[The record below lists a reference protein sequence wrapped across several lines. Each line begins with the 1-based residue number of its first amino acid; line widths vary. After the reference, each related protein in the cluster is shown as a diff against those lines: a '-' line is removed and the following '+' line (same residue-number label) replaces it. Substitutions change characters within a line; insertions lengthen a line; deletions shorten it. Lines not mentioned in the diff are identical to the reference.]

1 MTTGVYGLA
10 DPDTGA
16 VRWIAASRNIERAYK
31 THCKLAWKRP
41 PGFGVVT
48 WVAALAQNGKA
59 PILQILQECRE
70 QDFNRVKR
78 EQVKF
83 YELVGGA
90 DLNDHFSTNKQKIA
104 CC

>member
-1 MTTGVYGLA
+1 
-10 DPDTGA
+10 
-16 VRWIAASRNIERAYK
+16 
-31 THCKLAWKRP
+31 
-41 PGFGVVT
+41 VT
-48 WVAALAQNGKA
+48 WVAALVQNGKA
-59 PILQILQECRE
+59 PILQILQECHE

-78 EQVKF
+78 EQVEI